1 MAQTEEITFR
11 EVIDALL
18 NVDVPFHPRYLYR
31 LSDLNNEEVKMLEEV
46 WQQVPVWR
54 RQALLQDVETMG
66 ERDMVLSFEALA
78 RFSLR
83 DSEPGVRLPAI
94 RALWDFEEPDLI
106 DTFIEILEND
116 QDVDVRAAAATALGK
131 YVYLGE
137 IEEIPVETLRR
148 VEAAL
153 IVAHTGTSP
162 EIVRRRALEALGFSG
177 REDIQDLIEKAYN
190 SGKRDWVASALY
202 AMGRSFNERWI
213 PLVMKQL
220 DSDHPTVRAEAARAA
235 GELEVTEALPALLEM
250 LDDPDEEVRMA
261 CIWSLSQIGGEGV
274 RQRLEQLY
282 EEAEDEEEAEFID
295 SALDNL
301 SFTEDMELFALFD
314 FPEAGEVEDAGFDED
329 ELLDM
334 IDEEGEEYQ
343 D

>member
-54 RQALLQDVETMG
+54 RQALLQDVEAMG

-137 IEEIPVETLRR
+137 IEEI
-148 VEAAL
+148 
-153 IVAHTGTSP
+153 
-162 EIVRRRALEALGFSG
+162 
-177 REDIQDLIEKAYN
+177 
-190 SGKRDWVASALY
+190 
-202 AMGRSFNERWI
+202 
-213 PLVMKQL
+213 
-220 DSDHPTVRAEAARAA
+220 
-235 GELEVTEALPALLEM
+235 
-250 LDDPDEEVRMA
+250 
-261 CIWSLSQIGGEGV
+261 
-274 RQRLEQLY
+274 
-282 EEAEDEEEAEFID
+282 
-295 SALDNL
+295 
-301 SFTEDMELFALFD
+301 
-314 FPEAGEVEDAGFDED
+314 
-329 ELLDM
+329 
-334 IDEEGEEYQ
+334 
-343 D
+343 